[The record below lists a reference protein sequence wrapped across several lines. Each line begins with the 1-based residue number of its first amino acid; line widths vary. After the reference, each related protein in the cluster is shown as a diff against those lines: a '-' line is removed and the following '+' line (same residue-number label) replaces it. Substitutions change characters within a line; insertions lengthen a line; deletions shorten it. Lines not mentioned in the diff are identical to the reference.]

1 MDDFRFQTARV
12 FVLQSWKKSVAIT
25 SFGLLL
31 VRQMFIVHVCIIIT
45 LLDKEWIRG
54 FPIAFQQ

>member
-1 MDDFRFQTARV
+1 MDDFRFQTMQGFSSFKV
-12 FVLQSWKKSVAIT
+12 EKKSVAIT
-25 SFGLLL
+25 SFGLL